1 MTMHHPKSRE
11 EWLQLRHRYVSST
24 ESCAL
29 KGLSPYLTA
38 FELFH
43 AKKLD
48 AVTEL
53 EMSERM
59 EWGLRM
65 EEAIARA
72 IADEY
77 AVKVRKL
84 NAYVSRDGTGMGSSF
99 DYEIVGI
106 KEDVTPQDTCLQG
119 MYRDLGP
126 GILEIKNVDWM
137 VFKRSWTNDG
147 DGLEA
152 PGHIELQV
160 QHQLH
165 VIERSWA
172 AIGVLVGGN
181 SLKLLVRER
190 DPEVGQILEDA
201 TKAFWKDVKANR
213 VPPIQLPQDATMIA
227 RLYAFA
233 TPDKVLDAQGDS
245 PEAQQ
250 VTELCKEYADAGLL
264 KAGAEERQKSA
275 KAKLLQLIGDAE
287 RVIAGENFTISAG
300 VVAEAEIPAYTRKAY
315 RNFRITQKKGK

>member
-1 MTMHHPKSRE
+1 M
-11 EWLQLRHRYVSST
+11 
-24 ESCAL
+24 
-29 KGLSPYLTA
+29 
-38 FELFH
+38 
-43 AKKLD
+43 
-48 AVTEL
+48 
-53 EMSERM
+53 
-59 EWGLRM
+59 
-65 EEAIARA
+65 
-72 IADEY
+72 
-77 AVKVRKL
+77 
-84 NAYVSRDGTGMGSSF
+84 
-99 DYEIVGI
+99 
-106 KEDVTPQDTCLQG
+106 
-119 MYRDLGP
+119 
-126 GILEIKNVDWM
+126 
-137 VFKRSWTNDG
+137 
-147 DGLEA
+147 
-152 PGHIELQV
+152 QV

-190 DPEVGQILEDA
+190 DPEIGQILEDA